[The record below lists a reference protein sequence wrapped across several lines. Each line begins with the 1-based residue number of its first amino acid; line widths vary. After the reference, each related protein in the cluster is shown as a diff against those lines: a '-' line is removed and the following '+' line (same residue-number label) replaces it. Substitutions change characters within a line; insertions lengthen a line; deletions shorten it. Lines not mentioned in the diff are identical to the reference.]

1 PCPFEKTTKRAE
13 TKNQLKSYTRNKQV
27 FFNLAAAMREG
38 VPVELW
44 PAKPEEELL
53 ARRMKELWFGKEA
66 GGS

>member
-1 PCPFEKTTKRAE
+1 
-13 TKNQLKSYTRNKQV
+13 
-27 FFNLAAAMREG
+27 MREG